1 MSQIS
6 ELSIEELKD
15 LQLEAAKLIEIKEE
29 QAIEDAYFKI
39 ISIAESVGYSVED
52 LLKVGAAS
60 SKKKARKSVKPRY
73 RSKANEQDTWTG
85 RGKQPRWLVAEIE
98 KGAKLED
105 LRIQSS
111 YTESF
116 FPHFHCFPVDKAT

>member
-39 ISIAESVGYSVED
+39 ISIAESVRIFSRGSFE
-52 LLKVGAAS
+52 S
-60 SKKKARKSVKPRY
+60 R
-73 RSKANEQDTWTG
+73 RSE
-85 RGKQPRWLVAEIE
+85 L
-98 KGAKLED
+98 
-105 LRIQSS
+105 
-111 YTESF
+111 
-116 FPHFHCFPVDKAT
+116 

>member
-15 LQLEAAKLIEIKEE
+15 LQLEAAKLIEIKKE
-29 QAIEDAYFKI
+29 QAIEDAYLKI

-52 LLKVGAAS
+52 LLKVGAAN
-60 SKKKARKSVKPRY
+60 SKKKAHKSVKPRY

-105 LRIQSS
+105 LRIN
-111 YTESF
+111 
-116 FPHFHCFPVDKAT
+116 

>member
-39 ISIAESVGYSVED
+39 ISIAESVGYS
-52 LLKVGAAS
+52 
-60 SKKKARKSVKPRY
+60 
-73 RSKANEQDTWTG
+73 
-85 RGKQPRWLVAEIE
+85 
-98 KGAKLED
+98 
-105 LRIQSS
+105 
-111 YTESF
+111 
-116 FPHFHCFPVDKAT
+116 